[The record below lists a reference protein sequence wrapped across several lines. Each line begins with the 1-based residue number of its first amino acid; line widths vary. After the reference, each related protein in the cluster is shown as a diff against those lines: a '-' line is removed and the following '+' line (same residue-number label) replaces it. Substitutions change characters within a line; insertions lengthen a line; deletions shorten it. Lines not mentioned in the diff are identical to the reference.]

1 MTLNP
6 QGWRKTLAIK
16 LEDERRPLLKADDY
30 YMGRQPLRYLDPEV
44 RRQLGG
50 RLENVVV
57 NWPRL
62 VVDAIEERLNVVGIR
77 NGEDTAADLWRI
89 WQANGMD
96 EYSERAHADALVYGR
111 SYAMVWASPDP
122 SVPRISIES
131 PLQMTVE
138 RDPYSGEVVAALKQW
153 MDATKRWRALV
164 ITPEKVVQFR
174 TDMKSDSAMPPPSNE
189 SAWIQFST
197 EDNPLG
203 VVPVVPIVNRA
214 RTMHPDG
221 ESELADVFSL
231 ADAVNKLC
239 TDLLVSAEY
248 SAMPRRWITGMYP
261 MGNSTTQQQAEDMA
275 EKVRNTWET
284 ARGSKIWIAPS
295 EQTKMGQF
303 PEAQLDGFVNS
314 IRLFSMQVAAIAGLP
329 PHYLGLVSDNPASA
343 DAIRSAE
350 ASLVFKAMRRQRV
363 WSQAWVQV
371 LYLAMQVR
379 DGVPPVGMEDLE
391 IVWENP
397 ETRTPGQMADY
408 ALKLV
413 QGGIVD
419 RATVLEDL
427 GYTPS
432 KIERLGGYA

>member
-6 QGWRKTLAIK
+6 QGWRKTLAEK
-16 LEDERRPLLKADDY
+16 LETDRRTLVRADDY

-50 RLENVVV
+50 RLDNVVV

-77 NGEDTAADLWRI
+77 NNDENAAELWRI
-89 WQANGMD
+89 WQVNRMD

-111 SYAMVWASPDP
+111 SFAMVWASPNQAI
-122 SVPRISIES
+122 PRISVES
-131 PLQMTVE
+131 PLQVVVE
-138 RDPYSGEVVAALKQW
+138 RDPYDGRVVAALKTW
-153 MDATKRWRALV
+153 LDNTKRWRALLF
-164 ITPEKVVQFR
+164 TEDKVAQFR
-174 TDMKSDSAMPPPSNE
+174 TDIKSDAAMPPPSSE
-189 SAWIQFST
+189 KSWVQFST

-203 VVPVVPIVNRA
+203 IVPVVPIVNRP

-221 ESELADVFSL
+221 ESELSDVFPL

-248 SAMPRRWITGMYP
+248 SAMPRRWITGLFP
-261 MGNSTTQQQAEDMA
+261 MGSGTQQQTDDMA
-275 EKVRNTWET
+275 EKMRNQWET

-303 PEAQLDGFVNS
+303 PEAQLDGFVNA

-350 ASLVFKAMRRQRV
+350 ASLVFKAMRRQTI
-363 WSQAWVQV
+363 WGQAWADV
-371 LYLAMQVR
+371 LRIAVQVR
-379 DGVPPVGMEDLE
+379 DGVAPVDLDDLE

-408 ALKLV
+408 ALKLI

-432 KIERLGGYA
+432 KIERIGGYA

>member
-6 QGWRKTLAIK
+6 QGWRKTLARK
-16 LEDERRPLLKADDY
+16 LEEESGALKQADDY

-50 RLENVVV
+50 RLDNVVV

-62 VVDAIEERLNVVGIR
+62 VVDAIEERLNIVGIR
-77 NGEDTAADLWRI
+77 NGDDEASDLWRI
-89 WQANGMD
+89 WQANAMD

-122 SVPRISIES
+122 ATPRISIES
-131 PLQMTVE
+131 PLQVCVE
-138 RDPYSGEVVAALKQW
+138 RDPYDGTVVASLKQW
-153 MDATKRWRALV
+153 LDATKRWRALL
-164 ITPEKVVQFR
+164 ITQDKVVQFR
-174 TDMKSDSAMPPPSNE
+174 SDIKSDAAMPPPSNE
-189 SAWIQFST
+189 SAWIQYST

-203 VVPVVPIVNRA
+203 VVPIVPIVNRP

-221 ESELADVFSL
+221 ESELADVFPL

-239 TDLLVSAEY
+239 TDLMVSAEY
-248 SAMPRRWITGMYP
+248 SAMPRRWITGMFP
-261 MGNSTTQQQAEDMA
+261 MGSNVTQQQADDMS
-275 EKVRNTWET
+275 EKVRNMWET
-284 ARGSKIWIAPS
+284 ARGSKIWIAPN

-303 PEAQLDGFVNS
+303 PEAQLEGFVNA
-314 IRLFSMQVAAIAGLP
+314 IRLFSMQVAAISGLP

-350 ASLVFKAMRRQRV
+350 ASLVFRAMRRQRI
-363 WSQAWVQV
+363 WSQAWVDV
-371 LYLAMQVR
+371 LKLAVQVR
-379 DGVPPVGMEDLE
+379 DGVPPVGMDELE

-413 QGGIVD
+413 QAGIVD
-419 RATVLEDL
+419 RGTVLEDL

-432 KIERLGGYA
+432 KIERIGGYS